1 LALLLSPFTSGKAYG
16 IAAQSVLHAPN
27 HTSFKENNMLTGIA
41 LFAVL
46 AIVLIGFSR
55 AGIRRQSS
63 DEVFGG
69 VCSGIARHF
78 GTTPNLVR
86 VLTVLLALCTGGS
99 VVLAYILLCFVL
111 PKD

>member
-1 LALLLSPFTSGKAYG
+1 
-16 IAAQSVLHAPN
+16 
-27 HTSFKENNMLTGIA
+27 MLTGIA

-55 AGIRRQSS
+55 AGVRRQSS

>member
-1 LALLLSPFTSGKAYG
+1 MISG
-16 IAAQSVLHAPN
+16 IV
-27 HTSFKENNMLTGIA
+27 

-46 AIVLIGFSR
+46 AIVLIACTQS
-55 AGIRRQSS
+55 GIRRQSS
-63 DEVFGG
+63 NEVFGG
-69 VCSGIARHF
+69 VCSGIAHRL

-86 VLTVLLALCTGGS
+86 ALTVLLALCTGGT